1 MIRNYGPL
9 IDILSHI
16 SKLSYYF
23 NVLGVAHFMMY
34 R

>member
-16 SKLSYYF
+16 SKLSYF
-23 NVLGVAHFMMY
+23 IVLGLAHFIMY
-34 R
+34 H